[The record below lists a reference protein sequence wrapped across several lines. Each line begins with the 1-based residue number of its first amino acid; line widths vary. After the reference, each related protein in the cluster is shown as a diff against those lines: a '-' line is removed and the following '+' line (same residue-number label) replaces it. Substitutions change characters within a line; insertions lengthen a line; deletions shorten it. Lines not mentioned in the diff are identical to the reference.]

1 MLADLAESNRYSCPT
16 AFAQTAAQSPTQIVS
31 GAGIYNRN
39 MLGQYD
45 FESAEFDDAVHA
57 ATHRAFVDT
66 LAAGLP
72 VFYVDGDG
80 INVMQLADGS
90 RFEIRWLPGA
100 PSGQNYETV
109 RRMTVRA
116 A

>member
-1 MLADLAESNRYSCPT
+1 
-16 AFAQTAAQSPTQIVS
+16 
-31 GAGIYNRN
+31 
-39 MLGQYD
+39 MLGQCD
-45 FESAEFDDAVHA
+45 FESAEFDDAVRA
-57 ATHRAFVDT
+57 ATHGAFVDT

-90 RFEIRWLPGA
+90 LFEVRWLPGA
-100 PSGQNYETV
+100 PAGKNYESV
-109 RRMTVRA
+109 RRITVRA